1 MPNGITKDEPESDG
15 LTHGVDVADDH
26 AGSDWG
32 KPVRAVAVTTAGAG
46 VGVIGAIA
54 GITATAVVLEVALPV
69 TLCVWAGG
77 ITFGAIGLALGIKNK
92 PQNGKTERR
101 AYAGKG

>member
-1 MPNGITKDEPESDG
+1 MPDGIEENKTDGDG
-15 LTHGVDVADDH
+15 LTQAVDVAEDSEDVTW
-26 AGSDWG
+26 S
-32 KPVRAVAVTTAGAG
+32 KPVRTVAVTTAGAG

-77 ITFGAIGLALGIKNK
+77 ITCGAIGLALGIKNK
-92 PQNGKTERR
+92 SRSGKTERR
-101 AYAGKG
+101 AYASKG